1 MELVEL
7 LVHVEKKDKNK
18 VNVECIQVAM
28 VLQNEPLPRHG
39 QNKTY
44 TFVLKKLLK
53 TWSNCISI
61 ITCS

>member
-7 LVHVEKKDKNK
+7 LVRVEKKDKNK

-44 TFVLKKLLK
+44 TLF
-53 TWSNCISI
+53 
-61 ITCS
+61 